1 MSLKSKNQTGANT
14 WELEIESTG
23 EQFENAIQAVYLK
36 QRGRIQVPG
45 FRKGKATRKMI
56 EKLYGETCFYDD
68 AINGMVQQVVTPVIM
83 EEGLDLVDAPVLD
96 VISISKESGV
106 VYKAVCTVKPEITLG
121 QYKGIEVEKATRE
134 VTDEDVDAELK
145 RQQEKN
151 GRLITIDDRAAENGD
166 TVNIDFK
173 GFMDGKAFEGGAE
186 DGFDLKLGSGSFIP
200 GFEDQVVGHKTGE
213 EFTINVV
220 FPENYQMEEL
230 AGKPAEFEIKLNE
243 IKTLELPALDDDFA
257 MDVSEFD
264 TLDEY
269 KADLRKNLEER
280 AVRNAEV
287 VTENRIYDK
296 LAEMVEGEIPE
307 VMYEKEIDRLVQDFT
322 MRLSQQGLDLPM
334 YLSFTGSD
342 EKSFRETYREQAV
355 KAVKIRL
362 ALEKIAKDEN
372 VEVTDDEVND
382 EAKRIGERFGLT
394 PERVFGIVNP
404 ADLRQDVLVTKAGK
418 LVKEAAVL
426 K

>member
-23 EQFENAIQAVYLK
+23 EQFEAAIQAVYLK
-36 QRGRIQVPG
+36 QRKRIQVPG
-45 FRKGKATRKMI
+45 FRKGKATRKMV

-68 AINGMVQQVVTPVIM
+68 AINDMVQQVVTPVLM

-96 VISISKESGV
+96 VISISKENGV

-121 QYKGIEVEKATRE
+121 DYKGIEVEKAERE
-134 VTDEDVDAELK
+134 VSDEDVDNEIQ
-145 RQQEKN
+145 RQREKN
-151 GRLITIDDRAAENGD
+151 GRLVTVDDRAAQDGD

-173 GFMDGKAFEGGAE
+173 GFMDGEAFDGGAE

-200 GFEDQVVGHKTGE
+200 GFEDQIIGHSTGE

-230 AGKPAEFEIKLNE
+230 AGKPAEFSIKLNE
-243 IKTLELPALDDDFA
+243 IKALELPELDDEFA

-269 KADLRKNLEER
+269 KADLRKTLEER
-280 AVRNAEV
+280 AAKNADV
-287 VTENRIYDK
+287 ITENRIYDK
-296 LAEMVEGEIPE
+296 LVELVEGEIPE
-307 VMYEKEIDRLVQDFT
+307 VMYEKEIDRMVQDFE
-322 MRLSQQGLDLPM
+322 MRLSQQGLDMPM

-342 EKSFRETYREQAV
+342 EKTFRESYRDGAE

-362 ALEKIAKDEN
+362 ALEKIGKDEN
-372 VEVTDDEVND
+372 IEVTDDEVRE
-382 EAKRIGERFGLT
+382 EASKIAERFKIT
-394 PERVFGIVNP
+394 PERVMSIVAP
-404 ADLRQDVLVTKAGK
+404 ADLKMDVLVSKAGK
-418 LVKEAAVL
+418 LVKDAAVI